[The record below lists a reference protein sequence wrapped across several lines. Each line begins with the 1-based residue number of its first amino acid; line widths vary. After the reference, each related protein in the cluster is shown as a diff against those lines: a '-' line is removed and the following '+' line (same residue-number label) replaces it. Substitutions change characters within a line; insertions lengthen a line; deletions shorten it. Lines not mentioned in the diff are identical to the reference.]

1 MKFFC
6 KRKKLALGIFAMVL
20 CAVAWAICG
29 RLSSENV
36 QEDTNQDAVLYYAAI
51 KDAANFTAERICP
64 LVVIDKNSDDVIW
77 DDDTSKVLMA
87 TFHNVPEVY
96 VLNHR
101 LILDRHVWVVSAK
114 ELMDWFSEHS
124 EESWDWAVR
133 LKQLL
138 GMPQY
143 SSVSYFSLLWVKPEN
158 VIRPAYLTDVKN
170 GVMKIL
176 PDSVGA
182 DLDSANREWY
192 ADWFRENEIKSYDE
206 NGYPWTRLGYTYD
219 WGRKDGSRYG
229 LSEFLI
235 LSGSKVSVELTK
247 NVASFVR
254 WMSGQ

>member
-20 CAVAWAICG
+20 CAVALIIYG
-29 RLSSENV
+29 FSTSGNNSVDMNQNV
-36 QEDTNQDAVLYYAAI
+36 VLYHAAI
-51 KDAANFTAERICP
+51 KSAATSTAEDLYP
-64 LVVIDKNSDDVIW
+64 LVVIDVNSDDVIW
-77 DDDTSKVLMA
+77 DDDSTKVLMA
-87 TFHNVPEVY
+87 SFHNVPDVY
-96 VLNHR
+96 TLNHR
-101 LILDRHVWVVSAK
+101 LVLDRHVWVVSAK
-114 ELMDWFSEHS
+114 ELMNWFSEHS